1 MHIATPPF
9 LRFTH
14 GCQDAMPKDPKAP
27 SRWADAVQLYPP
39 RFRRGRIPHCAL
51 TGSAG
56 LSSRRAT
63 KRLAGTCPS
72 SQLVTASGVP
82 VQRFARRRSVRA
94 AGVTCLQRP
103 AGLRHLHILQACAF
117 IGLASVL
124 QLCRILEL
132 RDDDERIWTAKSGTC
147 GRLAAEELL
156 RAFARRD
163 RLRQGACVRVHTNC
177 IVDFPCRGLEFR
189 VPHDV
194 NRRSVKLPRPER
206 TGRCDETPRVES
218 AVNRSATGCRA
229 VPSRKWTD
237 RNVPHVAT
245 SSAGAYRHRRNEIY
259 IGGRGD
265 RRVACLGGSRE
276 LGREGDALS
285 HQCSSGSGL
294 RREAVYAKGEHGDC
308 KECGKVVARYGDQE
322 TSWRL

>member
-1 MHIATPPF
+1 M
-9 LRFTH
+9 
-14 GCQDAMPKDPKAP
+14 DAKIPCPKPRKP
-27 SRWADAVQLYPP
+27 SRKWADGVQLYPP
-39 RFRRGRIPHCAL
+39 RFRRGRIPHCGL
-51 TGSAG
+51 RGSAG
-56 LSSRRAT
+56 LSSRRAR
-63 KRLAGTCPS
+63 KRLAGTYPFVPS
-72 SQLVTASGVP
+72 RNGLWECRPT
-82 VQRFARRRSVRA
+82 VRA
-94 AGVTCLQRP
+94 LSISPGRGCNVSPAASWAAASAHS
-103 AGLRHLHILQACAF
+103 AGLRVYWPRFGPSAL
-117 IGLASVL
+117 
-124 QLCRILEL
+124 L

-206 TGRCDETPRVES
+206 TGRCDETPRVKS

-245 SSAGAYRHRRNEIY
+245 SAGAYRRRRNEID

-265 RRVACLGGSRE
+265 RRVACLGGSRDSGE
-276 LGREGDALS
+276 REMRLATS
-285 HQCSSGSGL
+285 VQ
-294 RREAVYAKGEHGDC
+294 
-308 KECGKVVARYGDQE
+308 VAQG
-322 TSWRL
+322 